1 MPCKNSTH
9 DITSSIIIEDILTA
23 FFFFLIIISFSYLFK
38 RKDMGIK
45 AGQHGRNQT
54 PKFFRIDL

>member
-9 DITSSIIIEDILTA
+9 DITYSIIIEDILTA
-23 FFFFLIIISFSYLFK
+23 FLKIIINFSYLLK
-38 RKDMGIK
+38 RKDTGIK